1 MGDVDKKIRDL
12 IIQKFMG
19 NNRTVVS
26 SYELL
31 EKETPEKPEE
41 DKPSEDSNEIE
52 TNDDYIEERVDNK
65 IDINEDYEEE
75 EEEEEVKDETYE
87 YLKDDPLSR
96 DFVFDNTVPA
106 KIAICLYRINSEGDL
121 PLLEF
126 YCKKDN
132 SVYGFPIADL
142 DTIQMKAPE
151 IINEEVPEIIA
162 TEEQQN
168 VEVVDSFAP
177 KQPTEEKPTE
187 EQPTEE
193 QPTEEQPTE
202 EQPTEEQPTE
212 EQPVEEKPTEE
223 QPTEEQPTEE
233 QPTEEQPVEEQPT
246 EEQPTEEQSTEE
258 QPVEEKPTEEKPTQ
272 EQPTEEKPTE
282 EKPTEEKPTEEQPT
296 EEQPIEEEPVEE
308 QPVVEQPI
316 EEQPTEE
323 QPIEEQ
329 PIEEQ
334 PTEEQ
339 PTEEEPTEEQP
350 TEEQPTEETN
360 EPFIEETDVQ
370 PTREEPTADN
380 PIIYK
385 DQQHGGDEKD
395 INELFFE
402 QVSTLFQQ
410 TTQLSAEIAKEKYKG
425 FIKLKNNTYVA
436 VFDFTELEFEDQ
448 PDTIWGIIDEIVDK
462 NRILDTSVSET
473 TYQTFYENSFMKYLI
488 NSKNIAISIPISV
501 YICEDNNGSYDNSNY
516 KDDET
521 RETVKSIINLRVIH
535 NTLGSCFLFTSEPL
549 NFNNLSKIKR
559 FALFANDAIY
569 LLNDNIDISEYKSLE
584 DYEMVCFKENDTEY
598 WSVKR
603 TESFVEL

>member
-41 DKPSEDSNEIE
+41 ITEVNEVENKPSEDSNGIE
-52 TNDDYIEERVDNK
+52 TNGDYIEEPADNE
-65 IDINEDYEEE
+65 IDINEDYEEDE
-75 EEEEEVKDETYE
+75 DDYEDKDETYE

-96 DFVFDNTVPA
+96 DFVFDNTAPA
-106 KIAICLYRINSEGDL
+106 KIALCLYRINSEGDL

-132 SVYGFPIADL
+132 FIYGFPIADL
-142 DTIQMKAPE
+142 DTTQMKEPE
-151 IINEEVPEIIA
+151 IINEEVPVIIA

-168 VEVVDSFAP
+168 VEVIDSFAP
-177 KQPTEEKPTE
+177 KQPAEEQPVEEQSTEEGPTEEQPVEENPTEEKPVEEQPVEEQPTEEGPTEEQATEEQPIEEQPIEEQPIEEEPVEEQPIEEQPIEEQPIEEQPTE

-212 EQPVEEKPTEE
+212 EQP
-223 QPTEEQPTEE
+223 
-233 QPTEEQPVEEQPT
+233 
-246 EEQPTEEQSTEE
+246 S
-258 QPVEEKPTEEKPTQ
+258 
-272 EQPTEEKPTE
+272 
-282 EKPTEEKPTEEQPT
+282 
-296 EEQPIEEEPVEE
+296 
-308 QPVVEQPI
+308 
-316 EEQPTEE
+316 
-323 QPIEEQ
+323 
-329 PIEEQ
+329 
-334 PTEEQ
+334 
-339 PTEEEPTEEQP
+339 
-350 TEEQPTEETN
+350 EEQPTEETN
-360 EPFIEETDVQ
+360 EPFIEETDEQ
-370 PTREEPTADN
+370 PIREEPTADN

-385 DQQHGGDEKD
+385 DQQRGGDEKD

-436 VFDFTELEFEDQ
+436 VFDFTELDFEDQ